1 MGDRSKGGGFDDVTD
16 REGASTV
23 GPEAPPPPSNE
34 ASSKAVPRPV
44 DTPPEL
50 LLIGKHPEDVLA
62 KIVDGDPLG
71 LTELCTERIQVR
83 AVFLEPTRLVRRTF
97 ARVAYEACRDPNRGK
112 PTLHGWILARV
123 DQALGELIAEDRDDE
138 WRGVPIDPS
147 HETLAFY
154 HDIARKLLL
163 EPSATRRACI
173 RFNLLDEVARQ
184 AFWTVILDEVDVENC
199 LELGFNTVEEV
210 QTHLHEAMVV
220 FLEAGL
226 GDRL

>member
-163 EPSATRRACI
+163 EPSATRRNRARRDACGRRVGRDPDVGVGRGRTPLGRTSRQPRDPRHRGLRSQADCRI
-173 RFNLLDEVARQ
+173 RAPADGA
-184 AFWTVILDEVDVENC
+184 
-199 LELGFNTVEEV
+199 
-210 QTHLHEAMVV
+210 
-220 FLEAGL
+220 
-226 GDRL
+226 